1 MELTLEMLLS
11 KRDYDNIAFT
21 RKIIELFSS
30 NLTKAAQMLYKFDR
44 DIKWNKVERF
54 PAVDEYVL
62 IRGEVEVRV
71 GDILTLATGQVVVD
85 EENIN
90 QYTRPLHYMLHSRIL
105 QNGTVEELYQHLS
118 FIEDIAKKLPDAELT
133 ELLRSGA
140 VSENVVMEN
149 PTLKPILD
157 KITRPTSFEAFD
169 TSNLSEEQFNTL
181 RFCANLGKTGKP
193 H

>member
-30 NLTKAAQMLYKFDR
+30 NLTKAVQMLYKYDR
-44 DIKWNKVERF
+44 NVKWTKVERF

-62 IRGEVEVRV
+62 LRGEVEVRV
-71 GDILTLATGQVVVD
+71 GDVLTLTTGQVVID
-85 EENIN
+85 ETNIN
-90 QYTRPLHYMLHSRIL
+90 QYTRPLHYTLHSRIL
-105 QNGTVEELYQHLS
+105 QHGTVEELYQHLS
-118 FIEDIAKKLPDAELT
+118 FIEDIARKLPEAELIDV
-133 ELLRSGA
+133 LRSGA
-140 VSENVVMEN
+140 VSESVVMEN

-181 RFCANLGKTGKP
+181 RFCANLGKTEKP